1 MDANLQSALFYTMS
15 TIAQTLAG
23 AMGLLGAIVLFALQE
38 TARST
43 ERAAKKLAQV
53 PHESMSALYLNHL
66 LTRRSFHDLA
76 RHYGD
81 ALQPGGSSSTSSEAL
96 VHYSTLM
103 WELEHDEAL
112 RKSFWTALLA
122 SGVVIACALICCAT
136 APQLSANV
144 TVGHVVLGAGTLGA
158 VSCMVLY
165 GVLLRVMLRTT
176 PQEAI
181 PAAAPPG
188 SRG

>member
-1 MDANLQSALFYTMS
+1 M
-15 TIAQTLAG
+15 
-23 AMGLLGAIVLFALQE
+23 
-38 TARST
+38 
-43 ERAAKKLAQV
+43 
-53 PHESMSALYLNHL
+53 
-66 LTRRSFHDLA
+66 
-76 RHYGD
+76 
-81 ALQPGGSSSTSSEAL
+81 
-96 VHYSTLM
+96 HYSTLM

-136 APQLSANV
+136 APQLSANA

-165 GVLLRVMLRTT
+165 GFLLRVMLRTT